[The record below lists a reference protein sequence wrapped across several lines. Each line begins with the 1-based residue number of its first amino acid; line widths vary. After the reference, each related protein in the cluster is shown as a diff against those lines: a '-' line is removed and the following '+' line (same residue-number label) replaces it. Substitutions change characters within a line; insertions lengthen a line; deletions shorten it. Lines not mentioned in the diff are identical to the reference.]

1 MPVVVTFMMFADRV
15 TGGLFAVMMLVFA
28 RARRV
33 HGRNG

>member
-1 MPVVVTFMMFADRV
+1 MVMMTFVMFADRV
-15 TGGLFAVMMLVFA
+15 AGGFFAVMMLVFA